1 MSNSF
6 DFEEIKAQAIEKLK
20 AGVSL
25 SGKDGV
31 LAPLLENLLNSALE
45 GEMDSHLD
53 EVEREM
59 GNRCNGHMS
68 KQVQTSMGEI
78 TINTPR
84 DRDSTFDPQV
94 VRKREKILADSL
106 AGRIIGLY
114 AIGNST
120 REISD
125 ILEEQFGNRISA
137 ETISSITDRVLP
149 EIQSWKNRPLD
160 RVYPIVWLDAVHYKV
175 MYEKNRPVTRAIY
188 NVLALTCEG
197 RKELLGMYIFKSEG
211 ANFWLGVLTDLQNR
225 GVQDI
230 LIACVDGLK
239 GFPDA
244 IASVFPQTTVQLCIV
259 HQICNSVKY
268 VASRNQ
274 KEFMRDLKLVY
285 QAVNKDAAEKA
296 LDDLEIK
303 WGEDYPIVIKSW
315 REYWDRLTAYFQYSQ
330 HIRRI
335 IYTTNTVEGYH
346 RQLRKVTKNKGVFIS
361 NTALEKLVYLAFR
374 EYGRSGHNRCRT
386 GARRPSNWPSC
397 SRTGS
402 GSWPDNI
409 FRLEFFDDIDNLAEP
424 FWDIDGSKTTPKYN
438 LTQFSLHYQE
448 LKVRQCAI

>member
-1 MSNSF
+1 M
-6 DFEEIKAQAIEKLK
+6 
-20 AGVSL
+20 
-25 SGKDGV
+25 
-31 LAPLLENLLNSALE
+31 
-45 GEMDSHLD
+45 
-53 EVEREM
+53 
-59 GNRCNGHMS
+59 
-68 KQVQTSMGEI
+68 
-78 TINTPR
+78 
-84 DRDSTFDPQV
+84 
-94 VRKREKILADSL
+94 
-106 AGRIIGLY
+106 
-114 AIGNST
+114 
-120 REISD
+120 
-125 ILEEQFGNRISA
+125 
-137 ETISSITDRVLP
+137 
-149 EIQSWKNRPLD
+149 
-160 RVYPIVWLDAVHYKV
+160 
-175 MYEKNRPVTRAIY
+175 TRAIY

-197 RKELLGMYIFKSEG
+197 RKELLGMYISKSEG

-259 HQICNSVKY
+259 HQIRNSVKY
-268 VASRNQ
+268 VASKNQ

-315 REYWDRLTAYFQYSQ
+315 LDNWDRLTAYFQYSQ

-346 RQLRKVTKNKGVFIS
+346 RQLRKVTRNKGVFTSDI
-361 NTALEKLVYLAFR
+361 ALENLSILHLR
-374 EYGRSGHNRCRT
+374 EYGRSGRNRCRT

-402 GSWPDNI
+402 ESWPDNI

-424 FWDIDGSKTTPKYN
+424 FGNIEGSKTARNIT
-438 LTQFSLHYQE
+438 
-448 LKVRQCAI
+448 